1 MKITKIKEDITSE
14 IASSFKNSVAI
25 DTEAT
30 GLQIPERDKLSLIQ
44 ICDEKEN
51 VYIIQPN
58 KINYKAPNLVSI
70 LENEKILKIGHFLRF
85 DKNSLEYFL
94 KCKIK
99 NIFDTK
105 IASKIVRTYTDSHG
119 LKNLV
124 FEFCNK
130 NLDNAHSAMA
140 DTSATYE
147 ILLAQISKYDE
158 IENNIESLSKF
169 SNVRGECADLAGFIK
184 FNNDGDEILSFGKY
198 RNVTLKK
205 IWQENPG
212 YFSWISNADFPM
224 FTKRIIKNF
233 VIKMKLEN
241 KFKS

>member
-1 MKITKIKEDITSE
+1 MKIIKIKEDITSE
-14 IASSFKNSVAI
+14 IANSFKNSIAI

-44 ICDEKEN
+44 ICDEKGN

-105 IASKIVRTYTDSHG
+105 IASKIVRTYTDAHG

-124 FEFCNK
+124 QEFCNK
-130 NLDNAHSAMA
+130 SLDKRYGSSDWNKDINELTDKQLEYAANDVIYLHKIKTELEKMLIREKRMELFESCVSFLN
-140 DTSATYE
+140 TR
-147 ILLAQISKYDE
+147 
-158 IENNIESLSKF
+158 IELDQK
-169 SNVRGECADLAGFIK
+169 GFKEDI
-184 FNNDGDEILSFGKY
+184 FEH
-198 RNVTLKK
+198 
-205 IWQENPG
+205 
-212 YFSWISNADFPM
+212 
-224 FTKRIIKNF
+224 
-233 VIKMKLEN
+233 
-241 KFKS
+241 